1 MRMTTYKI
9 REWNSRVK
17 GAIKRLNRNRKEFED
32 ATGLCEERTQ
42 REEEEKEEDHF
53 LLFH

>member
-1 MRMTTYKI
+1 MQVHSFAASQNFYAFSYDYIHKI

-32 ATGLCEERTQ
+32 ATGLCE
-42 REEEEKEEDHF
+42 H
-53 LLFH
+53 